1 MLYIK
6 MKSRF
11 KWYSPRFKCQF
22 SLCPGSVIIIIII
35 IIIIIMIMIIMI
47 IIIIII
53 IIMNNVNNF
62 LFSNNT

>member
-22 SLCPGSVIIIIII
+22 SLNPGSVIII
-35 IIIIIMIMIIMI
+35 MIII

-62 LFSNNT
+62 LCLITLKV

>member
-22 SLCPGSVIIIIII
+22 YLCPGSVIIIIIAI
-35 IIIIIMIMIIMI
+35 IIVII

-53 IIMNNVNNF
+53 IIMNNVNDF
-62 LFSNNT
+62 LCLITLKVW

>member
-22 SLCPGSVIIIIII
+22 SLCPGSVIIV
-35 IIIIIMIMIIMI
+35 MI

-53 IIMNNVNNF
+53 IIIVIIIIF
-62 LFSNNT
+62 FV

>member
-11 KWYSPRFKCQF
+11 KWYSPRFKSQF
-22 SLCPGSVIIIIII
+22 SLNPGSVIII
-35 IIIIIMIMIIMI
+35 MII

-62 LFSNNT
+62 LCLITLKV

>member
-22 SLCPGSVIIIIII
+22 YLCPGSVIIIIIAI
-35 IIIIIMIMIIMI
+35 IIVI

-53 IIMNNVNNF
+53 IIMNNVNDF
-62 LFSNNT
+62 LCLITLKV

>member
-11 KWYSPRFKCQF
+11 KWYSQRFKCQF
-22 SLCPGSVIIIIII
+22 SLCPGSVIIV
-35 IIIIIMIMIIMI
+35 MI

-53 IIMNNVNNF
+53 IIITNKVNNF
-62 LFSNNT
+62 LCLITLTV